1 MRKLVIIAFVFLSQF
16 TNAQVTRNLGDF
28 DEVKVFDKINVKL
41 IEASENKIVVTGARA
56 DEVETVNKNGELKIR
71 MPFPQLLSGD
81 DIIVKLYFKNL
92 ESIAVS
98 EGSYVSSEKDLKQ
111 TSLEL
116 NAKSGGE
123 IKLEIDVDKVNVK
136 ASVGGIIDVSG
147 KATNQDV
154 VITSGG
160 ILKAIDL
167 HTTQTTIS
175 VAAGGKSEIHAT
187 TLVDAKVKA
196 GGSIFIY
203 GKPKQINK
211 EVFIGG
217 TILEK
222 N

>member
-1 MRKLVIIAFVFLSQF
+1 MIIAFVFLSQII
-16 TNAQVTRNLGDF
+16 NAQVTRNLGDF
-28 DEVKVFDKINVKL
+28 DEVKVFDKISVKL
-41 IEASENKIVVTGARA
+41 IPASENKIVITGDRA

-81 DIIVKLYFKNL
+81 AITIKLYFKNI
-92 ESIAVS
+92 ESISAS
-98 EGSYVSSEKDLKQ
+98 EVSYVSSDINFKQ
-111 TSLEL
+111 TLLDL
-116 NAKSGGE
+116 NAKSGAE
-123 IKLEIDVDKVNVK
+123 INIEINVDKVNIK
-136 ASVGGIIDVSG
+136 ASAGGIIDVSG
-147 KATNQDV
+147 KATNSDV
-154 VITSGG
+154 AITSGG
-160 ILKAIDL
+160 ILKAADL
-167 HTTQTTIS
+167 YTNQTKIS

-222 N
+222 